1 METTVEMLS
10 SSTTTLGDERRFSS
24 SSASD
29 NTYSTMMNQELTP
42 QTITITTTTTTTT
55 TTTAITPTIPT
66 NNYDLCLTH
75 QKTGADADV
84 ADEEEEEEMHK
95 KQQPCFFLSR
105 SFTNDKL
112 TVQGLS
118 PPQSTYEI
126 SPEYLAVSAPPKVIS
141 PPGAFASDDELL
153 SHTPQRLEFLRDVED
168 DVEDDDDV
176 QISTRSSLAYSIQSP
191 LNRSSSSAQTGD
203 HAVGVPVEFQSDE
216 RSESEN
222 VAEGDDGGGEGCLG
236 ERLERIVHFQ
246 RMIDEDDEQEE

>member
-10 SSTTTLGDERRFSS
+10 SSTATLGDERRFSS

-55 TTTAITPTIPT
+55 TTTAITPTIPA

-84 ADEEEEEEMHK
+84 ADEEEEEEM
-95 KQQPCFFLSR
+95 
-105 SFTNDKL
+105 
-112 TVQGLS
+112 
-118 PPQSTYEI
+118 
-126 SPEYLAVSAPPKVIS
+126 
-141 PPGAFASDDELL
+141 
-153 SHTPQRLEFLRDVED
+153 QRLEFLRDVED
-168 DVEDDDDV
+168 DIEDDDDV
-176 QISTRSSLAYSIQSP
+176 QISTRLSLAYSIQSP
-191 LNRSSSSAQTGD
+191 LNRSD
-203 HAVGVPVEFQSDE
+203 GVPVEFQSDE

-222 VAEGDDGGGEGCLG
+222 VGEGDNGGGEGCLG